1 MCACTCVCACVCACM
16 CACACVCVCVCVRV
30 CVCAYQNIHTRC
42 LCLRVHTAQTYN
54 MPVCVCVCMQQQIL
68 YVRMTHTHEQ
78 LIHTCTQTHN
88 EPMHEHRPF
97 AVYTLLL
104 IRTAARSEDKC
115 HESHPVHVTCH
126 ILWLFDTFTHPSR
139 SMEVLYEEQGRS
151 SSRECRH
158 HNQLHMQDMLE

>member
-1 MCACTCVCACVCACM
+1 MCVCAQTCVLVCACT
-16 CACACVCVCVCVRV
+16 CVCVCVRV
-30 CVCAYQNIHTRC
+30 CVCAC
-42 LCLRVHTAQTYN
+42 VRVRTYTLD
-54 MPVCVCVCMQQQIL
+54 VCVCVCTLHRHTCLCVCACDNKIL

-78 LIHTCTQTHN
+78 LMHTCTQTHN
-88 EPMHEHRPF
+88 EPMHEHTPF

-139 SMEVLYEEQGRS
+139 SMEVLYGERGRS

>member
-1 MCACTCVCACVCACM
+1 MCVCVHRHACLCVHARV
-16 CACACVCVCVCVRV
+16 CVCVCVCACVRV
-30 CVCAYQNIHTRC
+30 R
-42 LCLRVHTAQTYN
+42 TYTLD
-54 MPVCVCVCMQQQIL
+54 VCVCVCTLHRHICLCVCACDNKIL

-78 LIHTCTQTHN
+78 LMHTCTQTHN
-88 EPMHEHRPF
+88 EPMHEHTPF

-139 SMEVLYEEQGRS
+139 SMEVLYGERGRS